1 VFRAT
6 ALALWMGALVP
17 SAEAVALRVKHR
29 EGTSHGFIVVHSADG
44 KEIAAGEVIETVD
57 GDRVNSET
65 TLYFKDGSFHDEATV
80 FSQKGH
86 FRLLTDHIHQ
96 SGPSFPEACDQ
107 RIDAASGT
115 VTSQSLKD
123 GAGKPEVRHLK
134 LPDDIGNGLL
144 VTALRNISPDE
155 QVSIPMLVG
164 ANKPRLV
171 ELTMHSEGQKEF
183 SAASRT
189 LTATHWV
196 VHVTVGGVAGAV
208 ASVIGKQPPDMHFW
222 ILGGKAPTFIRAIT
236 PLFENG
242 PLWTFDLAP
251 VTPRDRSVTEPGHS
265 Q

>member
-1 VFRAT
+1 MV
-6 ALALWMGALVP
+6 LVLCIGALVP
-17 SAEAVALRVKHR
+17 PAEAVSIRVKHR

-44 KEIAAGEVIETVD
+44 QEIASGEVIETVD

-65 TLYFKDGSFHDEATV
+65 TLYFKDGSFHDETTA

-86 FRLLTDHIHQ
+86 FHLLTDHIHQ
-96 SGPSFPEACDQ
+96 TGPSFPEACDQ

-115 VTSQSLKD
+115 VTTQSLKD

-134 LPDDIGNGLL
+134 LPDDVGNGLL
-144 VTALRNISPDE
+144 VTVLRNISPDE
-155 QVSIPMLVG
+155 QVSMPMLVG
-164 ANKPRLV
+164 SGKPRVV
-171 ELTMHSEGQKEF
+171 ELTIHSEGQKEF

-189 LTATHWV
+189 LTTTHYV
-196 VHVTVGGVAGAV
+196 VHVTIGGVAGAV
-208 ASVIGKQPPDMHFW
+208 ASVIGKQPADMHFW

-251 VTPRDRSVTEPGHS
+251 VTPRDSTVSESGHS